1 MRIDNSRCR
10 TENYFGQFSVD
21 TASVLLRV
29 QTLKLNTLAIN
40 LAFMRL
46 SRGIEGSDGCDA
58 KSVGTLGRE
67 RERWR
72 EERGW
77 KLCTRTYILVPGR
90 GMSCSHGD
98 TLTHRTDHWRRK
110 KMVRSRVGRK
120 ILRRIPCSLIYYSA
134 RRAWATVIRA
144 MTLAMSCNL
153 EETTSQL
160 EGLLSLPLFSSA
172 LAFITGQEDMSPR
185 CTKICDAFYILPC
198 AYTFI
203 NPLRKLWL
211 AYTLLTYFCYY

>member
-1 MRIDNSRCR
+1 
-10 TENYFGQFSVD
+10 
-21 TASVLLRV
+21 
-29 QTLKLNTLAIN
+29 
-40 LAFMRL
+40 MRL
-46 SRGIEGSDGCDA
+46 SRGIEGSDGFA
-58 KSVGTLGRE
+58 MPKAPGRSRMREKERE
-67 RERWR
+67 RERRWGV
-72 EERGW
+72 RGW
-77 KLCTRTYILVPGR
+77 KLCTCTYIFVPGR

-144 MTLAMSCNL
+144 MTLAVSYNP
-153 EETTSQL
+153 EETTQR
-160 EGLLSLPLFSSA
+160 EGLLSFFFPA
-172 LAFITGQEDMSPR
+172 VAFTTRHEDMSPR

-203 NPLRKLWL
+203 NFLRNYGRYILLWRISM
-211 AYTLLTYFCYY
+211 LLLWASRWATGE